1 MTLSEELT
9 RSVLVVDDNRVFAD
23 ALAMALQGRLS
34 GVRIDV
40 AHTMDEARELV
51 ARRQPGLV
59 LLDFRLADA
68 CGLDLV
74 PYLKGLPIPPD
85 VIVLSGIDDTE
96 AVIAAVRAGVQG
108 WVTKD
113 ESIEVLIAAAHEVR
127 SGRMYLSPSTVGPL
141 VSQLIAHPRDA
152 DREDPQVAEL
162 SRRELEVLRCLVAG
176 LSRAEIATRLFLS
189 VNTVRTHVRR
199 LLRWADKHS
208 TPALVAH
215 ARALG
220 ITGIDQEPRPW

>member
-1 MTLSEELT
+1 MTLSEALT
-9 RSVLVVDDNRVFAD
+9 PRVLVVDDNRVFAD
-23 ALAMALQGRLS
+23 ALAMALQGRLPL
-34 GVRIDV
+34 VRIDV
-40 AHTMDEARELV
+40 AHTVDEARDLV

-59 LLDFRLADA
+59 LLDFRLADD

-74 PYLKGLPIPPD
+74 PYLKKLPAPPD
-85 VIVLSGIDDTE
+85 VLVLSGVDDTA
-96 AVIAAVRAGVQG
+96 AVMAAVRAGVQG

-113 ESIEVLIAAAHEVR
+113 ESIEVLIAAVHEVW
-127 SGRMYLSPSTVGPL
+127 SGNMYLSPSTVGPL
-141 VSQLIAHPRDA
+141 VSELISRPREA
-152 DREDPQVAEL
+152 GPQDPQVAEL

-176 LSRAEIATRLFLS
+176 LSRAEIASRLFLS

-220 ITGIDQEPRPW
+220 VTGIDQEAGRW